1 MGVVGGRAQVRD
13 RRGTCRGT
21 CGSCVVK
28 LMVVQADTEFA
39 SIQQHRPWLDR
50 APTLEDR
57 WIESRIVADEARHGL
72 QACRILRDFGEEG
85 QRFIDELLTKRE
97 GEHKLDAFNM
107 KFDRWSD
114 VGAFT
119 CLIDHVGVYQLRA
132 FQECSYGPLARA
144 MPLMLSEEQLH
155 LNFGASVLR
164 RMVQDGSK
172 STVRRRRPRPRSR
185 SGTPARSTCS
195 ATRTP
200 RRAGA
205 RSNTASS
212 AGRTTRPGPDSSR
225 RSRDCSPRLASPY
238 RHPTSTDGSFS
249 GRRSDERVHAGPGR
263 HHVRRGAG
271 PRGSVRP
278 PAGARVVSA
287 RGRDIG
293 RA

>member
-1 MGVVGGRAQVRD
+1 MSPASETPKNSPAGRSLQEGRTIEPVREILWGASAGARKYETAEELPSD
-13 RRGTCRGT
+13 MRKL
-21 CGSCVVK
+21 VVK

-107 KFDRWSD
+107 AFDRWSD

-119 CLIDHVGVYQLRA
+119 CFVDRVGVYQLRA

-155 LNFGASVLR
+155 LNFGLSVLR

-172 STVRRRRPRPRSR
+172 YYGSKEE
-185 SGTPARSTCS
+185 AQE
-195 ATRTP
+195 ATRKWYPRALDMFGHSNSDTS
-200 RRAGA
+200 RRAIEYGLKRWTNEEA
-205 RSNTASS
+205 R
-212 AGRTTRPGPDSSR
+212 TRFIAEVSGLMAQIGIELPPPDFDR
-225 RSRDCSPRLASPY
+225 RVP
-238 RHPTSTDGSFS
+238 
-249 GRRSDERVHAGPGR
+249 
-263 HHVRRGAG
+263 
-271 PRGSVRP
+271 
-278 PAGARVVSA
+278 
-287 RGRDIG
+287 
-293 RA
+293 

>member
-1 MGVVGGRAQVRD
+1 MSEAPKSLKEGGTVEPVREILWGTSAGARKYETAQELPEDMRKL
-13 RRGTCRGT
+13 
-21 CGSCVVK
+21 VVK

-85 QRFIDELLTKRE
+85 QRFIDELLAKRE

-119 CLIDHVGVYQLRA
+119 CLVDRVGVYQLRA

-155 LNFGASVLR
+155 LTFGASVLR
-164 RMVQDGSK
+164 RMVQDGPKYYGSK
-172 STVRRRRPRPRSR
+172 EEAQEAIRKWYPRALDMFGHSN
-185 SGTPARSTCS
+185 SETS
-195 ATRTP
+195 
-200 RRAGA
+200 RRAIEYGLKRWTNEEA
-205 RSNTASS
+205 RA
-212 AGRTTRPGPDSSR
+212 RFIEEVH
-225 RSRDCSPRLASPY
+225 RLLTPY
-238 RHPTSTDGSFS
+238 GLELPAPEFDRH
-249 GRRSDERVHAGPGR
+249 VM
-263 HHVRRGAG
+263 
-271 PRGSVRP
+271 
-278 PAGARVVSA
+278 
-287 RGRDIG
+287 
-293 RA
+293 